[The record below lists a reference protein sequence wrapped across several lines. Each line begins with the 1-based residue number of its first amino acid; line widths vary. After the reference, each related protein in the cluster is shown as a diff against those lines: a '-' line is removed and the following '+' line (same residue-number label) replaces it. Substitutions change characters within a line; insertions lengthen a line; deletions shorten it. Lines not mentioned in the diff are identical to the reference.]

1 MNISFMRKSWQ
12 LEISSLKKETNVLI
26 HFCINLNWNLLI
38 RKLLFTGTQ
47 IIHVHWS
54 LTDWSNL
61 AYTIKK
67 LIFQNYQ
74 IVTNYS
80 HLFFKT
86 TFSKTVPKEMMYR
99 NFKIFDQE
107 IFSKELR
114 SSLSSGTVH
123 NYTKFGKN
131 FSRVLNKH
139 TPSQKRAFCGN
150 HAQYVTKA
158 LKVHSKVWHDFW

>member
-1 MNISFMRKSWQ
+1 MYISFMRKSWQ

-86 TFSKTVPKEMMYR
+86 RKKWCIGISK
-99 NFKIFDQE
+99 
-107 IFSKELR
+107 
-114 SSLSSGTVH
+114 SLIKKSLA
-123 NYTKFGKN
+123 KN
-131 FSRVLNKH
+131 FAQAYLQEQYITIPNLAKI
-139 TPSQKRAFCGN
+139 SQECWINILHHKREHFVETMRN
-150 HAQYVTKA
+150 MLLRH
-158 LKVHSKVWHDFW
+158 